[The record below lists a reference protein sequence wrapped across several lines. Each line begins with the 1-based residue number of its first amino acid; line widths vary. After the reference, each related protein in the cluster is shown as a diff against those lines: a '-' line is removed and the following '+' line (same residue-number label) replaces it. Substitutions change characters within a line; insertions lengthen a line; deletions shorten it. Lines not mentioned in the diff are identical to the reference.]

1 MAAFHLSLSEF
12 KQSGHSYHDELQ
24 ISSHPDPKDEDY
36 AKSLIFSLQSNLQD
50 LKNEANGLKNIT
62 FRETAGSNIQTFRAQ
77 EKIIDYRKSPVNRP
91 TGNAKRESLSK
102 PSNNSP
108 KEAKLDY
115 PSYGRGIDPS
125 PDLNFG
131 YMTKKSGKTAVAPL
145 KKVIYEK
152 NFEKFLMDKQA
163 KGTLYEADRPFMW
176 EEPRIIK
183 FLREEY
189 LRLTKRTENRLLKV
203 NLVNELVNNLQFGEL
218 FGVTEEININ
228 LVNEIVANIGTL
240 DFVNID
246 EFLQFYQVSKNNL
259 LKSKQIFLD
268 QQAKSVQ
275 APNLKLKLEFL
286 LNKFVFSTNEKVTK
300 TDFINALQDS
310 LQTDILEILQIP
322 PIFYESLPEFL
333 QALSKS
339 NQELSLDL
347 LQSLFDPPEVIDFI
361 IPIEIMSFARSVFDS
376 LDSPSPEQVT
386 TSDFISTLK
395 SQTLIQE
402 NLHIEA
408 RSPQGLPS
416 IPSET
421 LEELLNR
428 IVKEAPDWLT
438 WEEFVR
444 YFSIEGRPAEDTPV
458 ITTDSKPPLGFRYK
472 ITVPAPFNFMRR
484 DSIKQPSIR
493 ERRLKEMLKEKDE
506 IVDKE
511 LMNKFK
517 AKPVPPEV
525 KIPLFEIIMKEQE
538 QKSRVLKSQYE
549 ALTKSLERPFSFYY
563 RDLAK
568 PEVKQQDYV
577 VQMFHA
583 NPVPWTCKID
593 RKDQMELQEELRKD
607 RILKMAK
614 HSLSLAKMPPRM
626 EIAMKEVKEKP
637 KTETKFKPVPFHA
650 SEVPNFSALQE
661 SFSKILEEKK
671 QGFTPTVPVPFDFHE
686 GHKKNEVKKNS
697 PEQGKGTWKAKLN
710 KAKRA
715 LSAFSKP
722 KFVSA
727 TTEKTEA
734 MNAAKKEYLIKQK
747 EKQDKK
753 QEEEEMRKI
762 KHETMKRAMKKAGT
776 IKKHDLSAVY
786 DEKIKER
793 KEEMRQCEK
802 EYKMKLQEITEKV
815 ANRPFLIEQVVS
827 SNLSRDIQ
835 SMGPV
840 RRMLNQ
846 EYISEAVTS
855 QEQEVSSESF
865 GE

>member
-12 KQSGHSYHDELQ
+12 KQSGQSYHDEFQ

-36 AKSLIFSLQSNLQD
+36 AKSLIFSLQTNLQD

-77 EKIIDYRKSPVNRP
+77 EKIIDYRKNPVNKP
-91 TGNAKRESLSK
+91 QGNVKRESLVK

-108 KEAKLDY
+108 KDAKLDY
-115 PSYGRGIDPS
+115 PSYGRGIDPL
-125 PDLNFG
+125 PDLDFG
-131 YMTKKSGKTAVAPL
+131 YMTRKSGKTAVAPL

-163 KGTLYEADRPFMW
+163 KGVLPEADRPFMW

-183 FLREEY
+183 FLREEF
-189 LRLTKRTENRLLKV
+189 LRLTKRTENKLMKAA
-203 NLVNELVNNLQFGEL
+203 LVNELVSNLQFGEL

-228 LVNEIVANIGTL
+228 LVNEIVANIGTM

-259 LKSKQIFLD
+259 LKSKQIFFD

-275 APNLKLKLEFL
+275 SPNLKLKLEFL
-286 LNKFVFSTNEKVTK
+286 LNKFVFSTNEKATK
-300 TDFINALQDS
+300 ADFINALQDS

-322 PIFYESLPEFL
+322 PILYESLPEFL

-339 NQELSLDL
+339 SQDLTFDL
-347 LQSLFDPPEVIDFI
+347 LHSLFDPPEVIDFI
-361 IPIEIMSFARSVFDS
+361 LPNEIILLAQSVFIS
-376 LDSPSPEQVT
+376 QDSPPSGQVT
-386 TSDFISTLK
+386 TFDFISTLR
-395 SQTLIQE
+395 SQPLIEE
-402 NLHIEA
+402 NLFIEA

-416 IPSET
+416 LPAET
-421 LEELLNR
+421 LEELLDR
-428 IVKEAPDWLT
+428 ILKEAPDWLT

-444 YFSIEGRPAEDTPV
+444 YFSIEGRPTEDSPV
-458 ITTDSKPPLGFRYK
+458 TTTDCKPPLGFRYK

-517 AKPVPPEV
+517 SKPVPPEV

-568 PEVKQQDYV
+568 PEVKQQDV
-577 VQMFHA
+577 IVQMFHA
-583 NPVPWTCKID
+583 NPVPWFCKID
-593 RKDQMELQEELRKD
+593 KRDQMEQQEELRKD

-614 HSLSLAKMPPRM
+614 HSLSLSKMPPRM
-626 EIAMKEVKEKP
+626 EIAMKEIKEKTR
-637 KTETKFKPVPFHA
+637 TETGFKPIPFRA
-650 SEVPNFSALQE
+650 NEVPNFSALQE
-661 SFSKILEEKK
+661 SFSRTLEEKK
-671 QGFTPTVPVPFDFHE
+671 QGFVPTVPVPFEFHE
-686 GHKKNEVKKNS
+686 GHKSKEVKVKIESSPKKNWRTKS
-697 PEQGKGTWKAKLN
+697 N

-715 LSAFSKP
+715 LSAFDKP

-734 MNAAKKEYLIKQK
+734 MNNSKKEYLLKQK
-747 EKQDKK
+747 EKQEKK

-762 KHETMKRAMKKAGT
+762 KHEAMKRAMKKAGT
-776 IKKHDLSAVY
+776 IKKYDLSAVY

-793 KEEMRQCEK
+793 KEEMRQYEK

-835 SMGPV
+835 GMGPV